1 MVHELRLNKEP
12 FESIKAKTKTI
23 EMRLYDDKRKK
34 IQVGDII
41 IFSLR
46 PTKRSILPLIAA
58 SVRTLVVS
66 WNDAA
71 DKKLSVA
78 RAALVIP
85 KSVLATIAGLP
96 PLERTS
102 LFSSRTLY
110 SSNAF

>member
-46 PTKRSILPLIAA
+46 SDESQTITTKVKSLTRFDSFEELYNAYDKVVLGYKPNQEAKPEDMTAFYSKEEQA
-58 SVRTLVVS
+58 SFGVV
-66 WNDAA
+66 A
-71 DKKLSVA
+71 
-78 RAALVIP
+78 IEIE
-85 KSVLATIAGLP
+85 VL
-96 PLERTS
+96 
-102 LFSSRTLY
+102 
-110 SSNAF
+110 